1 MKEKIESY
9 IIGILIP
16 LAVGS
21 LSAFFTRNS
30 MDLYQTIVKP
40 ALAPPAIVFPIVW
53 SILYILM
60 GVGSA
65 IVYNS
70 NTASE
75 KEKKNALLIYAVQ
88 LAFNFLWSIIFF
100 NLRTFGFSLVWLI
113 VLWVLIL
120 IMIIRFVRISCP
132 VAGLL
137 QIPYLLWVTF
147 AGYLNYMIYTL
158 NG

>member
-16 LAVGS
+16 FAIGL
-21 LSAFFTRNS
+21 LSTFFTRNN
-30 MDLYQTIVKP
+30 MDLYQTIARP

-60 GVGSA
+60 GVGST

-70 NTASE
+70 DTASE
-75 KEKKNALLIYAVQ
+75 REKKNAMLIYALQ
-88 LAFNFLWSIIFF
+88 LAFNFFWSIIFF
-100 NLRTFGFSLVWLI
+100 NLRNFGFSLVWI
-113 VLWVLIL
+113 IALWVLII
-120 IMIIRFVRISCP
+120 IMLIRFTRISP
-132 VAGLL
+132 LAALL

-147 AGYLNYMIYTL
+147 ATYLNYMIYSL